1 MSFFARTAW
10 PLSRPRPAIDG
21 AVDAEPDAESAATDA
36 KPASTDGAT
45 DSSPDAPSRLRRL
58 RIVLSRTATVL
69 AFLLLWAAL
78 VSPNQPRYVTPGT
91 FLRIPLE
98 GLVVVAF
105 GLLLPTRWRRIL
117 AGVAGAA
124 FAVLTVVK
132 LLNLGFFY
140 ELDRPF
146 NPIGDWASFG
156 PAVGVLR
163 DSEGQVWTVVAV
175 IGAILL
181 VLFLLVFVTMSA
193 VHVTTLTA
201 RHRAVSARAV
211 TALAVVWT
219 LFAVFGVQ
227 ASGGASVAAATTARL
242 AGSEASLVS
251 ADINDQHTFAA
262 SLKSPDPFA
271 ITPGKDLLTGL
282 RGKDVLIVFVESYG
296 QVAVQGSFYSPQV
309 DAILKSGTA
318 ELQAAGFSSK
328 SAFMTSPTFGGIS
341 WLAHSTLQTG
351 LWVNNV
357 QRYAQLMP
365 SSRFTL
371 SDAFNKAGWRTV
383 ADVPS
388 NEKKWPEG
396 KTFYHYDQIYNQY
409 NVGYTG
415 PHFSYAKVPDQYT
428 LAKFQQLELAQPH
441 SPVMAEID
449 LVSSHTPWAP
459 LPHIVPE
466 NDLGDGSIFDGMPEQ
481 GQQPNAVWANAHD
494 VQAAFGQSIEYSM
507 TALISWLQNVH
518 DKNLV
523 VIALGDH
530 QPATIVSGSTATH
543 NVPISIIAQDPKV
556 MDRISAWGWQD
567 GLLPS
572 PQAPVWSMD
581 TFRGRF
587 LSSYGPHPPTTTAG
601 VLSAPH

>member
-1 MSFFARTAW
+1 VSFFPRTAW
-10 PLSRPRPAIDG
+10 PLSRLRPSHD
-21 AVDAEPDAESAATDA
+21 DANPDVEPAATVA
-36 KPASTDGAT
+36 EPASTGGAT
-45 DSSPDAPSRLRRL
+45 DLTPDAPSRRRRL
-58 RIVLSRTATVL
+58 RIVLSRIATVL
-69 AFLLLWAAL
+69 AFLLLWAVL
-78 VSPNQPRYVTPGT
+78 VSPNQPSYVTPGT

-98 GLVVVAF
+98 GLVIVAL
-105 GLLLPTRWRRIL
+105 GLLLPPRWRRIL
-117 AGVAGAA
+117 AGVVGAA
-124 FAVLTVVK
+124 FAVLAIVK

-156 PAVGVLR
+156 PAAGVLR
-163 DSEGQVWTVVAV
+163 DSAGEFWTVVAV
-175 IGAILL
+175 VGAILL

-193 VHVTTLTA
+193 IHVTTLAA
-201 RHRAVSARAV
+201 RHRGGSARVV
-211 TALAVVWT
+211 TALAVVW
-219 LFAVFGVQ
+219 AVCAAFGVQ
-227 ASGGASVAAATTARL
+227 AIGGASVASATTARL
-242 AGSEASLVS
+242 AGSEVHLVR

-262 SLKSPDPFA
+262 DLKSPDPFA

-296 QVAVQGSFYSPQV
+296 QVAVQGTFFSPPI
-309 DAILKSGTA
+309 DALLKSGSS

-351 LWVNNV
+351 LWVDNV
-357 QRYAQLMP
+357 QRYAQLTA
-365 SSRFTL
+365 SNRLTL

-388 NEKKWPEG
+388 NEKNWPEG
-396 KTFYHYDQIYNQY
+396 KTFYHYDQLYNQF
-409 NVGYTG
+409 NVGYAG
-415 PHFSYAKVPDQYT
+415 PNFSYAKVPDQYT
-428 LAKFQQLELAQPH
+428 LAKFQQLELAPGH
-441 SPVMAEID
+441 APVMAEID
-449 LVSSHTPWAP
+449 LDSSHTPWAP
-459 LPHIVPE
+459 LPHMVPE
-466 NDLGDGSIFDGMPEQ
+466 NALGNGSIFDGMPQQ
-481 GQQPNAVWANAHD
+481 GQPPAVVWRNAHD
-494 VQAAFGQSIEYSM
+494 VQANYGQSVQYSM
-507 TALISWLQNVH
+507 TALISWLQTVN

-530 QPATIVSGSTATH
+530 QPATIVSGSTPTH
-543 NVPISIIAQDPKV
+543 NVPISIISQDPKV

-587 LSSYGPHPPTTTAG
+587 LSAYGPHPPSTLDG
-601 VLSAPH
+601 VLAAPH

>member
-10 PLSRPRPAIDG
+10 PLSR
-21 AVDAEPDAESAATDA
+21 
-36 KPASTDGAT
+36 AT
-45 DSSPDAPSRLRRL
+45 DSTPDVPNRRRQL

-69 AFLLLWAAL
+69 AFLLLWVAL
-78 VSPNQPRYVTPGT
+78 VSPNQPSFVTPGT

-98 GLVVVAF
+98 GLVIVGL
-105 GLLLPTRWRRIL
+105 GLLLPPRWRRIL

-132 LLNLGFFY
+132 LLNLGFFF

-146 NPIGDWASFG
+146 NPIDDWASFG

-163 DSEGQVWTVVAV
+163 DSAGQFWTVVAV
-175 IGAILL
+175 IAAILL
-181 VLFLLVFVTMSA
+181 VLSVLVFVTMSA
-193 VHVTTLTA
+193 VHVTTFAA
-201 RHRAVSARAV
+201 RYRAGSARAV
-211 TALAVVWT
+211 TALAVIWV
-219 LFAVFGVQ
+219 LCAAFGVQ
-227 ASGGASVAAATTARL
+227 AFGGAKVASATTARL
-242 AGSEASLVS
+242 ADSEVHLVRT
-251 ADINDQHTFAA
+251 DINDQHTFSA

-296 QVAVQGSFYSPQV
+296 EVAVQGSFYSPQV
-309 DAILKSGTA
+309 DAILRSGTS

-341 WLAHSTLQTG
+341 WLAHSTLQSG

-357 QRYAQLMP
+357 QRYAQLTA
-365 SSRFTL
+365 SKRFTL

-396 KTFYHYDQIYNQY
+396 KTFYHYDQLYNGS
-409 NVGYTG
+409 NVGYAG
-415 PHFSYAKVPDQYT
+415 PQFGYANMPDQYT
-428 LAKFQQLELAQPH
+428 LATFQRLELAQPH

-459 LPHIVPE
+459 LPHMVPE
-466 NDLGDGSIFDGMPEQ
+466 DALGNGSIFDGMPQQ
-481 GQQPNAVWANAHD
+481 GQQPATVWRNAHD
-494 VQAAFGQSIEYSM
+494 VQAAYGQSIEYSL
-507 TALISWLQNVH
+507 TALISWLQTVH

-530 QPATIVSGSTATH
+530 EPATIVSGSGASH
-543 NVPISIIAQDPKV
+543 EVPISVIAQDPNV

-587 LSSYGPHPPTTTAG
+587 LSAYGPHPPSTNAS
-601 VLSAPH
+601 VLSTPH

>member
-1 MSFFARTAW
+1 VSFFPRTAW
-10 PLSRPRPAIDG
+10 PLSRLRPSHD
-21 AVDAEPDAESAATDA
+21 DANPDVEPAATVA
-36 KPASTDGAT
+36 EPASTGGAT
-45 DSSPDAPSRLRRL
+45 DLTPDSPSRRRRL
-58 RIVLSRTATVL
+58 RIVLSRIATVL
-69 AFLLLWAAL
+69 AFLLLWAVL
-78 VSPNQPRYVTPGT
+78 VSPNQPSYVTPGT

-98 GLVVVAF
+98 GLVIVAL
-105 GLLLPTRWRRIL
+105 GLLLPPRWRRIL
-117 AGVAGAA
+117 AGVVGAA
-124 FAVLTVVK
+124 FAVLAIVK

-156 PAVGVLR
+156 PAAGVLR
-163 DSEGQVWTVVAV
+163 DSAGEFWTVVAV
-175 IGAILL
+175 VGAILL

-193 VHVTTLTA
+193 IHVTTLAA
-201 RHRAVSARAV
+201 RHRGGSARVV
-211 TALAVVWT
+211 TALAVVW
-219 LFAVFGVQ
+219 AVCAAFGVQ
-227 ASGGASVAAATTARL
+227 AIGGASVASATTARL
-242 AGSEASLVS
+242 AGSEVHLVR

-262 SLKSPDPFA
+262 DLKSPDPFA

-296 QVAVQGSFYSPQV
+296 QVAVQGTFFSPPI
-309 DAILKSGTA
+309 DALLKSGSS

-351 LWVNNV
+351 LWVDNV
-357 QRYAQLMP
+357 QRYAQLTA
-365 SSRFTL
+365 SNRLTL

-388 NEKKWPEG
+388 NEKNWPEG
-396 KTFYHYDQIYNQY
+396 KTFYHYDQLYNQF
-409 NVGYTG
+409 NVGYAG
-415 PHFSYAKVPDQYT
+415 PNFSYAKVPDQYT
-428 LAKFQQLELAQPH
+428 LAKFQQLELAPGH
-441 SPVMAEID
+441 APVMAEID
-449 LVSSHTPWAP
+449 LDSSHTPWAP
-459 LPHIVPE
+459 LPHMVPE
-466 NDLGDGSIFDGMPEQ
+466 NALGNGSIFDGMPQQ
-481 GQQPNAVWANAHD
+481 GQPPAVVWRNAHD
-494 VQAAFGQSIEYSM
+494 VQANYGQSVQYSM
-507 TALISWLQNVH
+507 TALISWLQTVN

-530 QPATIVSGSTATH
+530 QPATIVSGSTPTH
-543 NVPISIIAQDPKV
+543 NVPISIISQDPKV

-587 LSSYGPHPPTTTAG
+587 LSAYGPHPPSTLDG
-601 VLSAPH
+601 VLAAPH

>member
-1 MSFFARTAW
+1 VSFFPRTAW
-10 PLSRPRPAIDG
+10 PLSRLRP
-21 AVDAEPDAESAATDA
+21 
-36 KPASTDGAT
+36 
-45 DSSPDAPSRLRRL
+45 SPDDTTPDVNPDVEPAAPSRLRRVRTIVS
-58 RIVLSRTATVL
+58 RIATVL

-78 VSPNQPRYVTPGT
+78 VSPNQPSYVTPGT

-98 GLVVVAF
+98 GLVIVA
-105 GLLLPTRWRRIL
+105 LALVLPPRWRRIL

-124 FAVLTVVK
+124 FAVLAIVK

-140 ELDRPF
+140 EIDRPF
-146 NPIGDWASFG
+146 DPIGDWASFG

-163 DSEGQVWTVVAV
+163 DSAGEFWTVVAEV
-175 IGAILL
+175 GAILL

-193 VHVTTLTA
+193 VHVTTFAA
-201 RHRAVSARAV
+201 RHRAGSARAV
-211 TALAVVWT
+211 TALGVVWV
-219 LFAVFGVQ
+219 LCAVLGVQ
-227 ASGGASVAAATTARL
+227 ASGGASVASATTARL
-242 AGSEASLVS
+242 ADSEVHLVS

-262 SLKSPDPFA
+262 DLKSPDPFA

-296 QVAVQGSFYSPQV
+296 QVAVQGTFFSPPI
-309 DAILKSGTA
+309 DALLKSGTS

-328 SAFMTSPTFGGIS
+328 SAFMTSSTFGGIS

-396 KTFYHYDQIYNQY
+396 KTFYHYGQIYNQY
-409 NVGYTG
+409 NVGYSG
-415 PHFSYAKVPDQYT
+415 PNFSYAKVPDQYT
-428 LAKFQQLELAQPH
+428 LAEFQKLELAPGH

-459 LPHIVPE
+459 LPHMVPE
-466 NDLGDGSIFDGMPEQ
+466 NALGNGSIFDGMPQQ
-481 GQQPNAVWANAHD
+481 GQQPAVVWRSAHD

-518 DKNLV
+518 DPNLV
-523 VIALGDH
+523 VVALGDH
-530 QPATIVSGSTATH
+530 QPATIVSGTGANH
-543 NVPISIIAQDPKV
+543 DVPISIISQDPKV

-587 LSSYGPHPPTTTAG
+587 LTSYGPHPPSTLAG
-601 VLSAPH
+601 VLSSPH

>member
-1 MSFFARTAW
+1 VDSVSFFPRTAW
-10 PLSRPRPAIDG
+10 PLSRLRP
-21 AVDAEPDAESAATDA
+21 
-36 KPASTDGAT
+36 STDEGA
-45 DSSPDAPSRLRRL
+45 DLPSDAPSKPRRL
-58 RIVLSRTATVL
+58 RGVLARIATVL

-78 VSPNQPRYVTPGT
+78 VSPNQLRYLTLGT

-98 GLVVVAF
+98 GLVVVAL
-105 GLLLPTRWRRIL
+105 GLLLPPRWRRIL
-117 AGVAGAA
+117 AGVAGAG
-124 FAVLTVVK
+124 FAVLTILK
-132 LLNLGFFY
+132 LLDLGFFF
-140 ELDRPF
+140 EVDRPF

-163 DSEGQVWTVVAV
+163 DSVGQFWTDVAV
-175 IGAILL
+175 IVAVL
-181 VLFLLVFVTMSA
+181 VVLSTLVFVTMSA
-193 VHVTTLTA
+193 VHVTTFAA
-201 RHRAVSARAV
+201 RHRARSARAV
-211 TALAVVWT
+211 VALAVVWA
-219 LFAVFGVQ
+219 LCAAFGVQ
-227 ASGGASVAAATTARL
+227 APGGAGVASATTARL
-242 AGSEASLVS
+242 AGTEAHLVR
-251 ADINDQHTFAA
+251 ADINDQHTFTAD
-262 SLKSPDPFA
+262 LKSPDRFA

-296 QVAVQGSFYSPQV
+296 RVAVQDSFYSPQV
-309 DAILKSGTA
+309 DAILKSGTS
-318 ELQAAGFSSK
+318 ELQAAGYSSK

-351 LWVNNV
+351 LWVDNV

-365 SSRFTL
+365 SNRFTL

-388 NEKKWPEG
+388 NEKNWPEG

-428 LAKFQQLELAQPH
+428 LAVFQQMELAQPH

-459 LPHIVPE
+459 LPNIVPE
-466 NDLGDGSIFDGMPEQ
+466 DELGDGSIYDGMPEQ

-530 QPATIVSGSTATH
+530 QPATIVSGSGASH
-543 NVPISIIAQDPKV
+543 DVPVTIIAQDPNV

-567 GLLPS
+567 GLLPN

-587 LSSYGPHPPTTTAG
+587 LSAYGQHPPSTLAG
-601 VLSAPH
+601 VLSTPH